1 MKNCLGIEIGHYR
14 VKIAYMERGKLKKY
28 VSERIETKSMTDM
41 RLYAEFIQDVLHEN
55 GILCRNAVFVLRQD
69 DTYVK
74 RLQLPLMTVDQLKLN
89 LPYEFQDYI
98 GDQLNEYQFDYAV
111 ISRTEDQLDLLAAA
125 CKKELCQQFQKFAKM
140 ARLKLV
146 GLVPAVVGLER
157 ILEHAS
163 QNTGSQT
170 TADKSTKNRNIT
182 SQGSDEI
189 SLEDAAKI
197 TGQTGQT
204 QDGRPMTE
212 KKDYAIL
219 DLGTKAL
226 RIHFFRKGIYDI
238 TRTMEPGCEEI
249 ERLRR
254 GDKETVMEMDVDAED
269 AFWSKKSE
277 EAIDKVLADRYQT
290 IAVQTMR
297 VLNFYSFNNS
307 DNTID
312 TLYYCGGGARYQA
325 LIDTIS
331 DTLDIPVKSIGVLL
345 PEVHEDEMPEWRDSP
360 QTFGVMLT

>member
-14 VKIAYMERGKLKKY
+14 VKIAYMERGQLKKY

-55 GILCRNAVFVLRQD
+55 EISCRNAVFVLRQD

-98 GDQLNEYQFDYAV
+98 GDQLNDYQFDYAV
-111 ISRTEDQLDLLAAA
+111 IGRTDEQLDLLAAA
-125 CKKELCQQFQKFAKM
+125 CKKELCQQFQKLAKM

-146 GLVPAVVGLER
+146 GLVPTVVGLER

-163 QNTGSQT
+163 QNT
-170 TADKSTKNRNIT
+170 AARNMTGQGGT
-182 SQGSDEI
+182 SQNTPDQNMPGQNTASAP
-189 SLEDAAKI
+189 DAAAKP
-197 TGQTGQT
+197 
-204 QDGRPMTE
+204 QDNKAPAE

-254 GDKETVMEMDVDAED
+254 GDKEAVMEMDVDAED
-269 AFWSKKSE
+269 AFWTAKSE

-312 TLYYCGGGARYQA
+312 SLYYCGGGARYQA

-331 DTLDIPVKSIGVLL
+331 DTLDIPVKSIGALL
-345 PEVHEDEMPEWRDSP
+345 PEVHEEDMPEWIDSP